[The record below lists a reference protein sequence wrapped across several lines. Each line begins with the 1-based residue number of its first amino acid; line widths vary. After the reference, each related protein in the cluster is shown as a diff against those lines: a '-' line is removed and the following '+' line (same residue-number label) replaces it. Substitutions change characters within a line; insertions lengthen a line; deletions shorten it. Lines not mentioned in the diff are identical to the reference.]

1 MLGQGY
7 QKLVFCDI
15 QAMVFLQSYVIMS
28 RGHLLETENKTIYV
42 EFLVKQ
48 VVAVVKKFRSWLP
61 RREFLKQYL
70 TQKQNGFLQVTVV

>member
-7 QKLVFCDI
+7 QKLFF
-15 QAMVFLQSYVIMS
+15 FLRDSSNGFLTIYVIMS
-28 RGHLLETENKTIYV
+28 GVHLLETENKKIYV

-48 VVAVVKKFRSWLP
+48 VVAVVKKFRSCLL

-70 TQKQNGFLQVTVV
+70 TQK